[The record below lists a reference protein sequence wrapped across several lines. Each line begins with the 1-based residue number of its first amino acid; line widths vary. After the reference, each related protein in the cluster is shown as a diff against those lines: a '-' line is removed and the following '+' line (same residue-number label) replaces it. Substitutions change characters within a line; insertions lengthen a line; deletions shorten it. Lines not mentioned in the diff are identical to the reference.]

1 MIEEIMKERKKGRKG
16 HSINF
21 GRCVICLLPV
31 LCLSMM
37 LPVPR
42 SPEDEN
48 LMPSFVT
55 AMLQVSPRTPKS
67 VFVAHKRDRYETEWW
82 NVAL

>member
-1 MIEEIMKERKKGRKG
+1 MTGRKDEREY
-16 HSINF
+16 SRQIA
-21 GRCVICLLPV
+21 CISPV

-55 AMLQVSPRTPKS
+55 AMLHVSPRTPKS
-67 VFVAHKRDRYETEWW
+67 VLMIELNRC
-82 NVAL
+82 N

>member
-1 MIEEIMKERKKGRKG
+1 MKLDERKDEKGCDQQVAYI
-16 HSINF
+16 S
-21 GRCVICLLPV
+21 PV

-55 AMLQVSPRTPKS
+55 AMLHVSPRTPKS
-67 VFVAHKRDRYETEWW
+67 VLIIELNRSYKQVLLREAMDI
-82 NVAL
+82 